1 MTAAA
6 PPISNTTEQA
16 FDQAYRELIESE
28 RFQTDMA
35 EFDPPDPP
43 VPPDWLAS
51 LIEWL
56 GALGPVW
63 QGLFWIVVGSLT
75 AIILFSIGRALYR
88 RFADP
93 PTKSEEDEADA
104 EFWRPE
110 AKTAQGLLGEA
121 DALAKQGRYAEA
133 AHLLL
138 FRSIADI
145 EERLPDFMRP
155 ALTSRDISD
164 AAALPVPARTAFSS
178 IAHVVERGIF
188 AVRPVD
194 EQGWTEARS
203 AYEQFA
209 FGKSW
214 A

>member
-6 PPISNTTEQA
+6 PPTGNENAQT
-16 FDQAYRELIESE
+16 FDQAYRELIESD
-28 RFQTDMA
+28 RFQTEMT
-35 EFDPPDPP
+35 EFEPP
-43 VPPDWLAS
+43 VPREPPDWLAD
-51 LIEWL
+51 LLRWL
-56 GALGPVW
+56 ETLGPVW
-63 QGLFWIVVGSLT
+63 QGLFWIVVGGLA

-88 RFADP
+88 RFSDP
-93 PTKSEEDEADA
+93 AASDEEDEAGT
-104 EFWRPE
+104 EHWRPE
-110 AKTAQGLLGEA
+110 AKAAHGLLGEA
-121 DALAKQGRYAEA
+121 DAMAKQGRYAEA

-164 AAALPVPARTAFSS
+164 AAALPAPARTAFSS
-178 IAHVVERGIF
+178 IAHIVERGIF
-188 AVRPVD
+188 AVQPVD
-194 EQGWTEARS
+194 EQGWAEARS

>member
-6 PPISNTTEQA
+6 PPITKGNEQD
-16 FDQAYRELIESE
+16 FDQVYRELIESD
-28 RFQTDMA
+28 RFQTEMA
-35 EFDPPDPP
+35 QFEPP
-43 VPPDWLAS
+43 VPREPPNWLAD
-51 LIEWL
+51 LLRWL
-56 GALGPVW
+56 EALGPVW
-63 QGLFWIVVGSLT
+63 QALFWIVVGGVA
-75 AIILFSIGRALYR
+75 AIILYSIGRALYR
-88 RFADP
+88 RFSDP
-93 PTKSEEDEADA
+93 PVKSAKDEQDP
-104 EFWRPE
+104 EYWRPE
-110 AKTAQGLLGEA
+110 ARTAHGLLGEA

-145 EERLPDFMRP
+145 EQRLPDFMRP

-178 IAHVVERGIF
+178 IARIVERGIF

>member
-6 PPISNTTEQA
+6 PPIPKDNAQN
-16 FDQAYRELIESE
+16 FDQAYRELIESD
-28 RFQTDMA
+28 RFQTEMA
-35 EFDPPDPP
+35 EFDPPVPREPP
-43 VPPDWLAS
+43 NWLVE
-51 LIEWL
+51 LLRWL
-56 GALGPVW
+56 ETLGPVW
-63 QGLFWIVVGSLT
+63 QGLFWIIVGGLA

-88 RFADP
+88 RFSNP
-93 PTKSEEDEADA
+93 PAKSEDDETDD
-104 EFWRPE
+104 EHWRPE
-110 AKTAQGLLGEA
+110 AKTAHGLLGEA

-164 AAALPVPARTAFSS
+164 AAALPAPARTAFSS
-178 IAHVVERGIF
+178 IARIVESGIF

-194 EQGWTEARS
+194 EQGWTDARS

>member
-6 PPISNTTEQA
+6 PPIWNDNAQN

-28 RFQTDMA
+28 RFQTEMSRF
-35 EFDPPDPP
+35 EPP
-43 VPPDWLAS
+43 VPREPPNWLTE
-51 LIEWL
+51 LLRWL
-56 GALGPVW
+56 ETLGPVW
-63 QGLFWIVVGSLT
+63 QVIFWVFVGGLA
-75 AIILFSIGRALYR
+75 AIILYSIGRALYR
-88 RFADP
+88 RFSDP
-93 PTKSEEDEADA
+93 PVSSEEDEADP

-110 AKTAQGLLGEA
+110 ARTAHGLLGEA

-145 EERLPDFMRP
+145 EQRLPDFMRP

-164 AAALPVPARTAFSS
+164 APALPAPARTAFSS
-178 IAHVVERGIF
+178 IARIVERGIF

-214 A
+214 T

>member
-6 PPISNTTEQA
+6 PPTGNGNAQT
-16 FDQAYRELIESE
+16 FDQAYRELIESD
-28 RFQTDMA
+28 RFQTEMA
-35 EFDPPDPP
+35 EFEPP
-43 VPPDWLAS
+43 VPREPPDWLAD
-51 LIEWL
+51 LLRWL
-56 GALGPVW
+56 ETLGPVW
-63 QGLFWIVVGSLT
+63 QGLFWIVVGGLA

-88 RFADP
+88 RFSDP
-93 PTKSEEDEADA
+93 PARDEAVEEDTED
-104 EFWRPE
+104 WRPE
-110 AKTAQGLLGEA
+110 AKAAHGLLGEA

-155 ALTSRDISD
+155 ALTSRDIAD
-164 AAALPVPARTAFSS
+164 ASALPAPARTAFSS
-178 IAHVVERGIF
+178 IACIVERGIF

-194 EQGWTEARS
+194 EGGWTEARS
-203 AYEQFA
+203 AYERFA

>member
-6 PPISNTTEQA
+6 PPIRNDNAQN
-16 FDQAYRELIESE
+16 FDQAYRELIETE
-28 RFQTDMA
+28 RFQTEMSRF
-35 EFDPPDPP
+35 EPP
-43 VPPDWLAS
+43 VPREPPNWLAE
-51 LIEWL
+51 LLRWL
-56 GALGPVW
+56 ETLGPVW
-63 QGLFWIVVGSLT
+63 QVVFWVVVGGLA
-75 AIILFSIGRALYR
+75 AIILYSIGRALYR
-88 RFADP
+88 RFSDP
-93 PTKSEEDEADA
+93 PVSSEEDEADP
-104 EFWRPE
+104 ELWRPE
-110 AKTAQGLLGEA
+110 ARTAHGLLGEA

-145 EERLPDFMRP
+145 EQRLPDFMRP

-164 AAALPVPARTAFSS
+164 APALPAPARTAFSS
-178 IAHVVERGIF
+178 IARIVERGIF

-214 A
+214 T

>member
-6 PPISNTTEQA
+6 PPIQNDSAQN

-28 RFQTDMA
+28 RFQTEMA
-35 EFDPPDPP
+35 QFEPP
-43 VPPDWLAS
+43 VPREPPDWLAD
-51 LIEWL
+51 LLRWL
-56 GALGPVW
+56 GTLGPVW
-63 QGLFWIVVGSLT
+63 QTLFWIVVGGLA
-75 AIILFSIGRALYR
+75 AIILYSIGRALYR
-88 RFADP
+88 RFSNPAV
-93 PTKSEEDEADA
+93 KEEEDEADA

-110 AKTAQGLLGEA
+110 AGTAHGLLGEA
-121 DALAKQGRYAEA
+121 DALAKEGRFAEA

-145 EERLPDFMRP
+145 EQRLPDFMRP

-164 AAALPVPARTAFSS
+164 ASALPAPARTAFSS
-178 IAHVVERGIF
+178 IARIVERGIF

-209 FGKSW
+209 FGKNW

>member
-6 PPISNTTEQA
+6 PPIGNNDTQN
-16 FDQAYRELIESE
+16 FDQAYRELIESD
-28 RFQTDMA
+28 RFQTEMA
-35 EFDPPDPP
+35 QFNPPEPQEPP
-43 VPPDWLAS
+43 SWLVE
-51 LIEWL
+51 LLQWL
-56 GALGPVW
+56 ETLGPFW
-63 QGLFWIVVGSLT
+63 QVVFWVIIGGLA

-88 RFADP
+88 RFANP
-93 PTKSEEDEADA
+93 PKTDDGEEAKTEL
-104 EFWRPE
+104 WRPE
-110 AKTAQGLLGEA
+110 AKTAHGLLGEA
-121 DALAKQGRYAEA
+121 DALAKQGCYAEA

-164 AAALPVPARTAFSS
+164 AAALPAPARTAFSS
-178 IAHVVERGIF
+178 IARIVESGIF
-188 AVRPVD
+188 AVRPVN